1 MIVLKYIR
9 HKFKKNLLSYTQ
21 NKNLFFNKE
30 YYKIVS
36 KKYLT
41 INKSNFC
48 FNLIFLVEVL
58 SLLGFRI
65 YFE

>member
-1 MIVLKYIR
+1 MIALKYTR
-9 HKFKKNLLSYTQ
+9 HKLKKNSLSCTQ
-21 NKNLFFNKE
+21 NKNLFFYEK
-30 YYKIVS
+30 YKIVS
-36 KKYLT
+36 KKYLI

-58 SLLGFRI
+58 NLLGFRI